1 VTNPLFGP
9 AAGRL
14 PYFALI
20 HHRGRVSGQLYRTPV
35 NAFSTD
41 GGFIVALTYGR
52 TTDWVHNVM
61 ASSGCEIRYGGRRLR
76 LTAPRLVGRA
86 EASAAI
92 PSFVLFFLDLLR
104 VEDFLSLNLAITSAP
119 AGQS

>member
-14 PYFALI
+14 PYFAVI

-41 GGFIVALTYGR
+41 RGFIVALTYGR

-61 ASSGCEIRYGGRRLR
+61 ASGGCEIRYRGRRLR
-76 LTAPRLVGRA
+76 LVAPRLIGRG
-86 EASAAI
+86 EAGAAI
-92 PSFVLFFLDLLR
+92 PSFVQFVLDLIR
-104 VEDFLSLNLAITSAP
+104 VEEFLRLDAP
-119 AGQS
+119 GS